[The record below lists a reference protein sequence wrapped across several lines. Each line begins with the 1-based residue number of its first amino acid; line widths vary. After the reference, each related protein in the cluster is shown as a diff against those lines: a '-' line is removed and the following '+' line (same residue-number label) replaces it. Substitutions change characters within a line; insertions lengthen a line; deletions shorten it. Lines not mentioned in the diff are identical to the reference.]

1 LLLKKED
8 RSVKVKGANY
18 APIVTG
24 DNNTLTLTPPNT
36 EQILDY
42 NSFIETYNKSKF
54 STPLDIDLQFREKE
68 EKEFEELIDNSQILL
83 ITGSAGVGKTKFAL
97 EVCNKF
103 ATANGYVFKAIL
115 GRGADLFNDIK
126 TIFGQNERFIVLI
139 DDANRVGKALEY
151 ILEYYSEKVQDGSIK
166 IILTVRDYAKDK
178 VSENIPSRIISREIA
193 IKQLEDKEIRD
204 IVKHNYETLT
214 FTALE
219 RITNISKGNPRLAIM
234 ASHVAIETNSLE
246 SLYDVSKLYNEYYST
261 IQKDIDN
268 LKSSELLL
276 AISIISFFRVI
287 DKSNEEQMRM
297 IENAFSIST
306 KDFWKNVETL
316 HDLEI
321 VDLYENSVVK
331 ISDQILSMYL
341 FYRAVFV
348 DKKVDVT
355 IFLEHFFLLHQNKF
369 IDMLNPL
376 IDTFHTQT
384 ILDILKEPVDNLWRE
399 HENNE
404 DNLILIMKSF
414 WFLKE
419 EEILLFCSKKIN
431 ALEEEKIDI
440 EAIDFWVDIKGSQRD
455 KLLEILSLF
464 TYSRNITM
472 AIELV
477 VSYLQKRPSQV
488 LKVINLFT
496 KEFAYTY
503 YSHRNNYK
511 REDILLDI
519 LWQST
524 NNGED
529 ELLSKLFIRSSSYFL
544 KFEFEENQYRNR
556 KTLTIQRYGLLEIDV
571 IKRQRDT
578 IFENVFSLFP
588 NEIYQKDI
596 LKLLNKYPDMLGYN
610 GVSKIE
616 EWDKHNILNFIDN
629 YLDPQIYEHSLVVE
643 NILKTYD
650 RCGIEY
656 EIEIRNK
663 FVHHSCDVKNMLML
677 DDVEISLENKK
688 DDEVTDWNEIGRI
701 KKERLSNLIDGY
713 SIDDWIGLFNDSITI
728 YSSVIGREDY
738 KLKNNFPILFSIL
751 GEKDSSLYVAVF
763 AYYLE
768 LGNPFSLA
776 LDIRLLIDIL
786 GKEEAYNLLNKYEYN
801 DKNEYL
807 FRFFIALKTDEIGMN
822 EVEKLICL
830 YKESEIKDMAHH
842 LDYIER
848 YLDIQDSL
856 LIDIVSIVLDKS
868 KSDDKYITHLL
879 SGLFNYTNISKK
891 TEIYFQDNIELLKE
905 VYLVT
910 NKQQQH
916 FDYNK
921 VGLNKILNMD
931 KSFLKDYLESY
942 FEKEKYISI
951 HNISGEYTI
960 LWGRDDY
967 EELFLSLIDNMFEIK
982 ETYKIYNGGEV
993 IKAFFTKDRNND
1005 RANIDDKASE
1015 LLKKY
1020 IALNLE
1026 NEEKIIF
1033 IFELIAEFTYETISE
1048 MVESFVSKNSSFE
1061 IFKKLGFTPTYQAC
1075 FGSRIPSLQ
1084 KEMDFY
1090 NTISYFM
1097 NGIDLLE
1104 HKAYI
1109 KNHINLIKQ
1118 EIRTEVKRDF
1128 MDD

>member
-1 LLLKKED
+1 MN
-8 RSVKVKGANY
+8 RSVKVEGDNH

-24 DNNTLTLTPPNT
+24 DNNILTLTPPNT

-42 NSFIETYNKSKF
+42 NSFIKTYNTSKF
-54 STPLDIDLQFREKE
+54 STPLDIGLQFREKE
-68 EKEFEELIDNSQILL
+68 KQEFEESIDSSPIVM
-83 ITGSAGVGKTKFAL
+83 ITGNAGVGKTKFAL
-97 EVCNKF
+97 EVCNKI
-103 ATANGYVFKAIL
+103 AIDNGYTFKAIL
-115 GRGADLFNDIK
+115 GRGVELFSDIK
-126 TIFGQNERFIVLI
+126 TIFGQDDSFIVLI
-139 DDANRVGKALEY
+139 DDANRVGMALNY
-151 ILEYYSEKVQDGSIK
+151 ILEYFPEKVQNGTIK
-166 IILTVRDYAKDK
+166 IVLTVRDYAKEK
-178 VSENIPSRIISREIA
+178 IFEKIPFEIKSREIE
-193 IKQLEDKEIRD
+193 IKQLEDKEITE
-204 IVKHNYETLT
+204 IVKDSFAISNPH
-214 FTALE
+214 FLE
-219 RITNISKGNPRLAIM
+219 RIANISKGNPRLAIM
-234 ASHVAIETNSLE
+234 ASIVAKETNSLS
-246 SLYDVSKLYNEYYST
+246 SLYDVSNLYDKYFST
-261 IQKDIDN
+261 IQQDIDDF
-268 LKSSELLL
+268 KDSELLL
-276 AISIISFFRVI
+276 SISIISFFRVI
-287 DKSNEEQMRM
+287 DRENEQQMKI
-297 IENAFSIST
+297 IEEAFSLSIE
-306 KDFWKNVETL
+306 DFWKNVDTL
-316 HDLEI
+316 HDLEV

-348 DKKVDVT
+348 DKKVDIN
-355 IFLEHFFLLHQNKF
+355 IFLEHFFLLYQNRF
-369 IDMLNPL
+369 IDMLTPL
-376 IDTFHTQT
+376 IDTFHFQT
-384 ILDILKEPVDNLWRE
+384 IFDVLKEPVDSLWKE
-399 HENNE
+399 YEIDE
-404 DNLILIMKSF
+404 DNLILIMKTF

-440 EAIDFWVDIKGSQRD
+440 EAMDFWVDIKGSQSD

-464 TYSRNITM
+464 TYSKNITM

-477 VSYLQKRPSQV
+477 VSYLQKRPSKV

-503 YSHRNNYK
+503 HSHRNNYK

-524 NNGED
+524 KNGED
-529 ELLSKLFIRSSSYFL
+529 EILSKLFIRSSSCFL
-544 KFEFEENQYRNR
+544 KFEFEENQSNR
-556 KTLTIQRYGLLEIDV
+556 KTITIQHYRLLEIDV

-578 IFENVFSLFP
+578 IFENIFSLFS
-588 NEIYQKDI
+588 NEIYQKNI
-596 LKLLNKYPDMLGYN
+596 LRLLNQYPELLGYH

-616 EWDKHNILNFIDN
+616 EWDKINILNFIDN
-629 YLDPQIYEHSLVVE
+629 HLDPQIYEHSLVVE

-656 EIEIRNK
+656 EIEIKNK
-663 FVHHSCDVKNMLML
+663 FVHHSCEVKNMLML
-677 DDVEISLENKK
+677 DDGEISLENKK
-688 DDEVTDWNEIGRI
+688 DNVSINWDEIYRI

-713 SIDDWIGLFNDSITI
+713 SIDNWIGLFDESITI

-738 KLKNNFPILFSIL
+738 KLKNNFPILFTIL
-751 GEKDSSLYVAVF
+751 VERDRALYIDVF
-763 AYYLE
+763 MYYLE
-768 LGNPFSLA
+768 LGNPFSLV
-776 LDIRLLIDIL
+776 LDIRSLINIL
-786 GKEEAYNLLNKYEYN
+786 GKEEAYSLLNKYEYN
-801 DKNEYL
+801 DKNQYL
-807 FRFFIALKTDEIGMN
+807 FRFFIALKTDEIGMDD
-822 EVEKLICL
+822 VEKLICL

-842 LDYIER
+842 LDYIEK

-856 LIDIVSIVLDKS
+856 LIDIVSIVLYKS

-879 SGLFNYTNISKK
+879 SGLFDYTNISKK
-891 TEIYFQDNIELLKE
+891 TEIYFEDNIELLKE

-916 FDYNK
+916 FDYTK

-931 KSFLKDYLESY
+931 KSFLKDYLDSY

-960 LWGRDDY
+960 LWERDEY
-967 EELFLSLIDNMFEIK
+967 EELFISLIDNMFEIK
-982 ETYKIYNGGEV
+982 NTYKIYDSGEV
-993 IKAFFTKDRNND
+993 IKAFFTNDRNND

-1020 IALNLE
+1020 IVLTSDS
-1026 NEEKIIF
+1026 EEKIVF
-1033 IFELIAEFTYETISE
+1033 IFKLIAEFTYEIVSE
-1048 MVESFVSKNSSFE
+1048 MVEFFVDRNSSFE
-1061 IFKKLGFTPTYQAC
+1061 IFKQLQFTPTFQSWS
-1075 FGSRIPSLQ
+1075 GSRIPSLQ

-1109 KNHINLIKQ
+1109 KNHISLIEQ
-1118 EIRTEVKRDF
+1118 EIRGEMKRDF